1 MSEPFFETTNA
12 KVWRGNVAALRGLDL
27 TLRMGESVAI
37 LGANG
42 AGKSSLLK
50 LMTGELRAEANPGT
64 SCRLFGEELWCLEEL
79 RHRIGIVMP
88 EEVERFDPAEIAADV
103 VISAFRGAYGR
114 TRDMCFSAAEKAMA
128 AKAMADMGIVELAGR
143 EFGHLSS
150 GEKRRFMIARALVH
164 RPEALVLDE
173 PSTALDFAA
182 RLKLLETLRGIAS
195 GGTTL
200 TLVTHDP
207 GEILP
212 EITRVILLKDGR
224 VVSDGPKREALN
236 DHSLSGLYGMRL
248 KLSWSRGWP
257 VVRPVSWAFSEPDRI
272 RGCPMG
278 GSGVGGGR

>member
-12 KVWRGNVAALRGLDL
+12 KVWRGDVVALHGLDL
-27 TLRMGESVAI
+27 TLRIGESVAI

-42 AGKSSLLK
+42 AGKSSPLK

-88 EEVERFDPAEIAADV
+88 EEVERFHPAEIAADV
-103 VISAFRGAYGR
+103 VISSFRGAYGR
-114 TRDMCFSAAEKAMA
+114 TRDMRFSAAEKALTA
-128 AKAMADMGIVELAGR
+128 QALADVGIAELAAR
-143 EFGHLSS
+143 EFGQLSS
-150 GEKRRFMIARALVH
+150 GEKRRFLIARALVH

-182 RLKLLETLRGIAS
+182 RLKLLETLRGIAAA
-195 GGTTL
+195 GATL

-212 EITRVILLKDGR
+212 EITRVILLKEGS
-224 VVSDGPKREALN
+224 VVGDGPKREVLN
-236 DHSLSGLYGMRL
+236 DQSLSWLYGMRL
-248 KLSWSRGWP
+248 KLSWSRGWA
-257 VVRPVSWAFSEPDRI
+257 VVRPVSRAFLEPDRI
-272 RGCPMG
+272 RGCPKG
-278 GSGVGGGR
+278 GSGASGGT

>member
-143 EFGHLSS
+143 KFGHLSS
-150 GEKRRFMIARALVH
+150 GEKRRFLIARALVH

-236 DHSLSGLYGMRL
+236 DHSLSGLYGMQL
-248 KLSWSRGWP
+248 KLSWSLGWA
-257 VVRPVSWAFSEPDRI
+257 VVRPVSRAFSEPDRI

>member
-12 KVWRGNVAALRGLDL
+12 KVWRGDVVALRGLDL

-88 EEVERFDPAEIAADV
+88 EEVERFDPAEIAANV

-128 AKAMADMGIVELAGR
+128 AKAMADMGIAELAGR
-143 EFGHLSS
+143 EFGRLSS
-150 GEKRRFMIARALVH
+150 GEKRRFLIARALVH
-164 RPEALVLDE
+164 RPETLVLDE

-182 RLKLLETLRGIAS
+182 RLKLLGTLRGIAS
-195 GGTTL
+195 EGTTL

-236 DHSLSGLYGMRL
+236 DRSLSELYGMRL
-248 KLSWSRGWP
+248 KLSWSRGWA

>member
-88 EEVERFDPAEIAADV
+88 EEVERFDPAEIATDV

-150 GEKRRFMIARALVH
+150 GEKRRFLIARALVH

-257 VVRPVSWAFSEPDRI
+257 VVRPVSWAFSEPDHI